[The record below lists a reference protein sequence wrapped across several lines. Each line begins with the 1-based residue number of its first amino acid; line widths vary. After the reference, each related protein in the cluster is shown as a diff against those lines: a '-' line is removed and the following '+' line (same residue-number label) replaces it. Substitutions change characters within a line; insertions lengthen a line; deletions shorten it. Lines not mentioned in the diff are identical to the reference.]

1 MFNLMGFG
9 EHAGSGVPDIF
20 QAWKD
25 AGLDAPIVEEMFGGG
40 TPDRTI
46 LTLPL
51 ENNFVTDLVTGDEAS
66 DEAGNEAKK
75 RIILDFCQEPRSK
88 AEIQKHLDI
97 RSERYVRQK
106 LIIPLLEEG
115 RLVRTIPEK
124 PSSPKQRYIATK

>member
-75 RIILDFCQEPRSK
+75 E
-88 AEIQKHLDI
+88 
-97 RSERYVRQK
+97 
-106 LIIPLLEEG
+106 
-115 RLVRTIPEK
+115 
-124 PSSPKQRYIATK
+124 